1 MKSVSLPEL
10 IKLQGEY
17 RGTGINHERREF
29 TGFFRLA
36 PIVGGRGLSLE
47 FRATGSD
54 GTVFHDEHSFIG
66 PTFSESPALW
76 VISNN
81 HPAVI
86 QHDLRRVEPLA
97 AGGSTIVFGINDP
110 QDKKTFREEI
120 SLDLYSNGDVGYR
133 YFWGMPG
140 GEFAERSGLRMVRS
154 APESAS

>member
-1 MKSVSLPEL
+1 MKAASLPEL
-10 IKLQGEY
+10 AKLQGEY

-29 TGFFRLA
+29 TGLFGLA

-47 FRATGSD
+47 FRATGAD

-66 PTFSESPALW
+66 PTFAGSTALW

-86 QHDLRRVEPLA
+86 QHDLRRVEPLPT
-97 AGGSTIVFGINDP
+97 GGSTLVFGINDP
-110 QDKKTFREEI
+110 LDKKSFREEI
-120 SLDLYSNGDVGYR
+120 ALDLHSNGDLGYR
-133 YFWGMPG
+133 YSWGMPG

-154 APESAS
+154 SPSP